1 MTHCSR
7 NGGPGNIN
15 RLVVGSIL
23 NAVWT
28 TRTSEAD
35 IPSAADIYISSC
47 QKHEKRTDGQNTQ
60 RPCYVQR
67 YVREMK

>member
-23 NAVWT
+23 NAEWT
-28 TRTSEAD
+28 TRTSEAE
-35 IPSAADIYISSC
+35 IPSAADILHFLVA
-47 QKHEKRTDGQNTQ
+47 KARETD
-60 RPCYVQR
+60 
-67 YVREMK
+67 